1 MKNENLNFMKMFLT
15 LQDIATD
22 KNETIK
28 QKVKRKE
35 RIFFATKGI
44 IKPQNWETLP
54 DKEKLKRMNK
64 AQNNL

>member
-1 MKNENLNFMKMFLT
+1 METNKLNFMKMFLT

-28 QKVKRKE
+28 QRVKRKE
-35 RIFFATKGI
+35 RIFFATQGI
-44 IKPQNWETLP
+44 IKPKNWDTLP
-54 DKEKLKRMNK
+54 DKEKLNRMNK